1 MPDLNMMKHNK
12 GVGGNKAMLATNLG
26 HLEYRVRPF
35 YWIVSF
41 NCRHPVCTDNNQTA
55 RDHKLIF

>member
-1 MPDLNMMKHNK
+1 MMRHNK
-12 GVGGNKAMLATNLG
+12 GVGGNKAILATNLG